1 MGDFGVTEKR
11 DFVKIYI
18 RMENVK
24 VGKHVVVCVNQSIC
38 IESIDRIIYLQ
49 FSNHQG
55 QGKRQSLC
63 RVLVVDQPLAQFLHL
78 LVVQQH

>member
-1 MGDFGVTEKR
+1 MGDFRVTEKR

-24 VGKHVVVCVNQSIC
+24 VGKHVVVSVSRLIC
-38 IESIDRIIYLQ
+38 IENFDQIIYLQ

-63 RVLVVDQPLAQFLHL
+63 QVQVVDQPLAQFLHL